1 MKMQLVRGLT
11 LMNADPDN
19 PRESAFIRVPFPHQL
34 LLMIGV
40 CGLLLVLAGAALA
53 QAEPGRRVADGAP
66 ALINPG
72 FECNLGTYTT
82 TSPAGS
88 VVRIF
93 SGWSYT
99 TPIGDPDV
107 QSTRMFVHR
116 KSHPENPCA
125 GETEFVEKQE
135 GRDSQVVFA
144 RDLEK
149 QPLPGKPFDV
159 VVFQRVSA
167 TVGVDYSVSG
177 WFVSLCGGT
186 ANDCPD
192 GFYIAKM
199 LGVDA
204 TGGSNPLAPEVVWI
218 ENRRPHAEK
227 DGTRIGWQNLY
238 TSVIATTTG
247 SISGTHVANAA
258 NSAIGAGTM
267 PTLTSITIFARL
279 NSPFQWHGNHGFIDG
294 ISVVRAPTVTLAP
307 LPTTTLEI
315 SLPLIWSSSLGA
327 DIHAIPSGN
336 YRALVDLQARHAPS
350 GTWRSLLEGG
360 AASGEVT
367 FTPPCRAATYQFRT
381 RVRAEQAE
389 GEPGA
394 SPNHRYPSSWSK
406 PVAVLFASQPVSPT
420 LPAGEHVVY
429 LPVVGGSEPGGS
441 CDPARTQATAEETQ
455 RQVWPNPPQ
464 RRGNR

>member
-1 MKMQLVRGLT
+1 MQRT
-11 LMNADPDN
+11 L
-19 PRESAFIRVPFPHQL
+19 QLL

-40 CGLLLVLAGAALA
+40 CCLLLMVAGAALA
-53 QAEPGRRVADGAP
+53 QAEPDQTVADGAP
-66 ALINPG
+66 VLTNPG
-72 FECNLGTYTT
+72 FECDLGAYTT

-99 TPIGDPDV
+99 TLVGDPDV

-116 KSHPENPCA
+116 KSHPEDPCA
-125 GETEFVEKQE
+125 GETDFVEKQE

-149 QPLPGKPFDV
+149 SPLPGKPFDV
-159 VVFQRVSA
+159 VVFQRVSV

-199 LGVDA
+199 LGVSA
-204 TGGSNPLAPEVVWI
+204 VGGSDPLAPDVIWI
-218 ENRRPHAEK
+218 ENRRPHSEK

-238 TSVIATTTG
+238 TSVIATATA
-247 SISGTHVANAA
+247 SISATNV
-258 NSAIGAGTM
+258 AIGASTM
-267 PTLTSITIFARL
+267 PTLTSITIFTRL
-279 NSPFQWHGNHGFIDG
+279 NSPFQWHGNHGFIDA

-307 LPTTTLEI
+307 LPTSTLAI
-315 SLPLIWSSSLGA
+315 SLPLSWSSSLGP
-327 DIHAIPSGN
+327 DIPAIPSGN
-336 YRALVDLQARHAPS
+336 YRALVDLQVRHTPS
-350 GTWRSLLEGG
+350 GTWRSLLENG
-360 AASGEVT
+360 AASGALV

-381 RVRAEQAE
+381 RVLAEQVD

-394 SPNHRYPSSWSK
+394 SPNHRYPGSWNE
-406 PVAVLFASQPVSPT
+406 PVAVFFASQPISPT
-420 LPAGEHVVY
+420 LPAGEHLLY
-429 LPVVGGSEPGGS
+429 LPVVHGVEVE
-441 CDPARTQATAEETQ
+441 C
-455 RQVWPNPPQ
+455 
-464 RRGNR
+464 